1 MIHTLSVIQDGSLC
15 LLLWIGETE
24 TTKMMEVPPSRQFLI
39 SSYFLIQIVLVL
51 Q

>member
-24 TTKMMEVPPSRQFLI
+24 TAKMMEVPPSRQFLI